1 MIVHKRDGRVVKFD
15 KSKIENAVMKAF
27 MEVDK
32 QSTPYAE
39 SKSAEIAESIA
50 ALNRVSIT
58 VEEIQDIVERKLM
71 ASNRKDVAKTY
82 ILYRDMRSNVRE
94 RNSKINRE
102 IAEKLQALNVSN
114 QNANMD
120 EKSFGGR
127 IGSAS
132 SAFMKKYA
140 LDYCVSDMARNNHLN
155 NEIYIH
161 DLDHYAI
168 GDHNCLSIPFD
179 KLLANGFN
187 TRQTDV
193 RPAQS
198 VSTAF
203 QLVAVIFQLQSL
215 QQFGGVSATH
225 LDWTMV
231 PYVRKSFWK
240 HYRDGMSY
248 LEENVDSE
256 IFTMR
261 DSDCDRSIDD
271 DFWKANEKAYKYAMD
286 MTVREVYQAVEGM
299 YHNLK

>member
-1 MIVHKRDGRVVKFD
+1 M
-15 KSKIENAVMKAF
+15 S
-27 MEVDK
+27 
-32 QSTPYAE
+32 
-39 SKSAEIAESIA
+39 
-50 ALNRVSIT
+50 

-71 ASNRKDVAKTY
+71 SSNRKDVAKKY
-82 ILYRDMRSNVRE
+82 ILYRDERSNFRE

-102 IAEKLQALNVSN
+102 IAEKLAGMNVSN
-114 QNANMD
+114 QNANVD
-120 EKSFGGR
+120 ERSFGGR

-132 SAFMKKYA
+132 SAVMKKFA
-140 LDYCVSDMARNNHLN
+140 LDYCVSEMARNNHLN
-155 NEIYIH
+155 NEVYIH
-161 DLDHYAI
+161 DLDHYAV

-198 VSTAF
+198 VNTAF

-231 PYVRKSFWK
+231 PYVRKSFFK
-240 HYRDGMSY
+240 HYKDGLKYIDKLSEEEVKRETTLSVPVETISLSDENAWSY
-248 LEENVDSE
+248 DASY
-256 IFTMR
+256 T
-261 DSDCDRSIDD
+261 
-271 DFWKANEKAYKYAMD
+271 YALD
-286 MTVREVYQAVEGM
+286 MTEKETRQAVEAM